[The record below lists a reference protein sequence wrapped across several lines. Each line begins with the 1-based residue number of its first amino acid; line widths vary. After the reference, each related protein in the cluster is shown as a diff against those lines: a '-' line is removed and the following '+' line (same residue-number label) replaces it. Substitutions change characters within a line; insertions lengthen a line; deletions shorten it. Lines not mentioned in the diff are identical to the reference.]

1 VDAAQALAELRE
13 ISTQV
18 DVAVILDEKGAV
30 AGSTHGN
37 PERLADAA
45 QALLE
50 RAAHVRDGDLVQL
63 EASAEA
69 GSVFVVRDGG
79 RTIAALTGPEAT
91 SGLVFYDLKTALR
104 ALDPPKP
111 KRKRA
116 APKKKKAD
124 DAA

>member
-1 VDAAQALAELRE
+1 MDAAQALAELRE

-18 DVAVILDEKGAV
+18 DVAVILDEQGAV
-30 AGSTHGN
+30 AGSTHGS
-37 PERLADAA
+37 PERLAGAA

-50 RAAHVRDGDLVQL
+50 RAAHVRSGEIVQL
-63 EASAEA
+63 EASVAA

-104 ALDPPKP
+104 AVDPPKP

-116 APKKKKAD
+116 APKKKAD